1 MVSTAMETVV
11 GMAIVA
17 TEATEATV
25 ATVVTVATVA
35 ATVATVVTVVTVVT
49 VATVATVA
57 TITDRGTGRGK
68 GREACHKRC
77 RAVEHHCRW
86 GGSSRS
92 AVGRASLSARAR
104 A

>member
-17 TEATEATV
+17 TEATE
-25 ATVVTVATVA
+25 

-77 RAVEHHCRW
+77 RAVEHRCRW